1 MKFFVLGASGLVGG
15 AFAEAATRAGHTV
28 VGTVGNFPGPLTG
41 VAEKITLD
49 LTDEAAVSTEVLH
62 ARPDALINA
71 AAISEP
77 AKCEDDPARS
87 HQLNVA
93 LPALLA
99 RLAQQLRAR
108 LVHLS
113 SEQVFAGDRAPY
125 AVNDPVAPINT
136 YARQK
141 VDSENLVH
149 SIAPAFAVT
158 LRAPLLMGN
167 SPGGKRSLHERLL
180 ADWAAGKTPV
190 LYTDEFRQTC
200 TAQNLAA
207 AMLEL
212 CTRPEITGV
221 FHWAGAELLSR
232 HELGLRIRS
241 HCGLSETQAPLK
253 ATDRAANPQVAATRQ
268 ANLALDL
275 RPLSQLL
282 KTPVETFAQQL
293 AILSVPPHLR
303 SWHEA
308 TRGSA
313 RSQA

>member
-1 MKFFVLGASGLVGG
+1 MKLFVLGASGLVGG
-15 AFAEAATRAGHTV
+15 AFAEAAMRAGHHV
-28 VGTVGNFPGPLTG
+28 IGTVGSFSGLVSG
-41 VAEKITLD
+41 VDELLPLD
-49 LTDEAAVSTEVLH
+49 LTEEAAVATSVLQ
-62 ARPDALINA
+62 AKPAAIINA

-77 AKCEDDPARS
+77 AKCDDDLALS
-87 HQLNVA
+87 QKLNVA

-99 RLAQQLRAR
+99 RLAQQLNAR
-108 LVHLS
+108 FIHLS
-113 SEQVFAGDRAPY
+113 SEQVFAGDRPPY
-125 AVNDPVAPINT
+125 AVTDPVAPINT

-141 VDSENLVH
+141 VESERLVH
-149 SIAPAFAVT
+149 SASPKLSVT
-158 LRAPLLMGN
+158 VRAPLLMGN

-207 AMLEL
+207 ALLEL

-232 HELGLRIRS
+232 LELGIRIRTHFRLPES
-241 HCGLSETQAPLK
+241 AAPLK
-253 ATDRAANPQVAATRQ
+253 PTDRAANPKAAASRQ

-293 AILSVPPHLR
+293 STLVVPPHLR
-303 SWHEA
+303 AWLA
-308 TRGSA
+308 SA
-313 RSQA
+313 QPAERS

>member
-15 AFAEAATRAGHTV
+15 AFAQAASLAGHSVT
-28 VGTVGNFPGPLTG
+28 GTVGGFTAPLPG
-41 VAEKITLD
+41 VAEKIALD
-49 LTDEAAVSTEVLH
+49 LTDETAVTAALLR
-62 ARPDALINA
+62 ARPDAIINC

-77 AKCEDDPARS
+77 AKCEEDVTRS
-87 HQLNVA
+87 HSLNVA

-99 RLAQQLRAR
+99 RLAQQTGAR
-108 LVHLS
+108 FIHLS

-125 AVNDPVAPINT
+125 AVTDPVAPINL

-141 VDSENLVH
+141 VESERLVH
-149 SIAPAFAVT
+149 AAAPTLAVT
-158 LRAPLLMGN
+158 VRAPLLMGN

-180 ADWAAGKTPV
+180 ADWAAGKSPV

-207 AMLEL
+207 ALLEL
-212 CTRPEITGV
+212 CARPEIADV

-232 HELGLRIRS
+232 HELGLRIRT
-241 HCGLSETQAPLK
+241 HFGLNETNAPLR
-253 ATDRAANPQVAATRQ
+253 TTTRAADPQAAAKRQ

-293 AILSVPPHLR
+293 AVLTVPAHLQ
-303 SWHEA
+303 SWHQA
-308 TRGSA
+308 A
-313 RSQA
+313 R

>member
-1 MKFFVLGASGLVGG
+1 MKLFVLGSSGLVGG
-15 AFAEAATRAGHTV
+15 AFAEAASRAGHHV
-28 VGTVGNFPGPLTG
+28 IGTIGSFAGPVAG
-41 VAEKITLD
+41 VSEKLTLD
-49 LTDEAAVSTEVLH
+49 LCDDAAVTAAVTR
-62 ARPDALINA
+62 AKPDAIVNA
-71 AAISEP
+71 AAVSEP
-77 AKCEDDPARS
+77 AKCDEDTARS

-99 RLAQQLRAR
+99 RLAQTLGAR
-108 LVHLS
+108 LIHLS
-113 SEQVFAGDRAPY
+113 SEQAFAGDRPPY
-125 AVNDPVAPINT
+125 AVTDPVAPINL

-141 VDSENLVH
+141 VESERVVQTT
-149 SIAPAFAVT
+149 APSLAATV
-158 LRAPLLMGN
+158 RAPLLMGN

-207 AMLEL
+207 ALLEL

-232 HELGLRIRS
+232 YELGLRIRA
-241 HCGLSETQAPLK
+241 HFELTETNAPLK
-253 ATDRAANPQVAATRQ
+253 TTNRAANPNAAASRQ

-293 AILSVPPHLR
+293 AVLAVPVHLR
-303 SWHEA
+303 AWFE
-308 TRGSA
+308 SA
-313 RSQA
+313 RKTS

>member
-1 MKFFVLGASGLVGG
+1 MKLFVLGASGLVGG
-15 AFAEAATRAGHTV
+15 AFAEAAARAGHTV
-28 VGTVGNFPGPLTG
+28 VGTVGNFSGSLIG
-41 VAEKITLD
+41 VSEQIALD
-49 LTDEAAVSTEVLH
+49 LADEAAVTAAVLH
-62 ARPDALINA
+62 AKPDAVINA

-77 AKCEDDPARS
+77 AKCEEDPARS

-93 LPALLA
+93 LPALLV
-99 RLAQQLRAR
+99 RLAQQLAAR
-108 LVHLS
+108 FIHLS

-125 AVNDPVAPINT
+125 AVTDPVAPINT

-141 VDSENLVH
+141 VDSERLVH
-149 SIAPAFAVT
+149 STAPALAVT

-167 SPGGKRSLHERLL
+167 SPAGKRSLHERLL
-180 ADWAAGKTPV
+180 ADWAAGKTPT

-212 CTRPEITGV
+212 CSRREITGV

-232 HELGLRIRS
+232 YELGVRIRTHFRLNES
-241 HCGLSETQAPLK
+241 VAPLK
-253 ATDRAANPQVAATRQ
+253 TIDRAANAKVAATRQ

-275 RPLSQLL
+275 RPLSEFL

-293 AILSVPPHLR
+293 SVLTVPPHLR
-303 SWHEA
+303 AWYEA
-308 TRGSA
+308 A
-313 RSQA
+313 RQKS